1 MIPLTEETVYDH
13 ICWSADVDNL
23 TRLLDHLEQMPE
35 LKIVKIDRLFVARN
49 GYDVFGRLN
58 ARGIKVF
65 YDAKLV
71 EIPPKLEELALTE
84 CLHDPW
90 MLNCMAESV
99 SNGAFEL
106 TGTITRA
113 DLDGLKRF
121 ADVCHSVRV
130 RPCGVTV
137 LTTKSAYVTN
147 AEYHERTRIEQVLFY
162 VEALDRAGFM
172 DIVCSPDE
180 LLAIRA
186 VRQFDHVRLI
196 TPGVRPAGA
205 NKDDQVNAKTPRA
218 ALEAGSDMLVIGRPI
233 TVGNP
238 AFNLNKI
245 VAEILAT

>member
-1 MIPLTEETVYDH
+1 M
-13 ICWSADVDNL
+13 
-23 TRLLDHLEQMPE
+23 
-35 LKIVKIDRLFVARN
+35 
-49 GYDVFGRLN
+49 
-58 ARGIKVF
+58 
-65 YDAKLV
+65 
-71 EIPPKLEELALTE
+71 
-84 CLHDPW
+84 
-90 MLNCMAESV
+90 
-99 SNGAFEL
+99 
-106 TGTITRA
+106 
-113 DLDGLKRF
+113 
-121 ADVCHSVRV
+121 
-130 RPCGVTV
+130 
-137 LTTKSAYVTN
+137 TN